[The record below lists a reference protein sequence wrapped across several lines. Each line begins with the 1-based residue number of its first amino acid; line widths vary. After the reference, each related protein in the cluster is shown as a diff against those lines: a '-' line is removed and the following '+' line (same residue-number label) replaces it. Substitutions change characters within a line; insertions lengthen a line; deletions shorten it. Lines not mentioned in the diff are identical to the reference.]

1 MLTRRRL
8 IALTAASACAPSLV
22 ARAARAQVQP
32 GGWPDRAVHMIVPI
46 AAGGPT
52 DANARILAEQLSK
65 IWGQQVV
72 VDNKGGAGTNIGNE
86 FVARS
91 EPDGYTIL
99 YGTSSL
105 ASNAALYR
113 SLSYDPLTDL
123 APVSLVAKFP
133 FFMFVPNSSP
143 AKTVMEFVAYAQA
156 HQGKLIMG
164 SPGTG
169 SGPHLAELL
178 FMQMAK
184 IQMTHAPY
192 RGAAPA
198 FIDLIPGR
206 IDCYFGSGE
215 LLTYSR
221 SGQVR
226 VLGVDRR
233 LKGPPRRRTFRPSKN
248 PASPVTWSIRGRACL
263 RRARRRLKI
272 VQKINAGVVAALA
285 EPTIIA
291 ELANTAYT
299 TVSCSPGRAAE
310 LSQSGHR
317 EVGGR
322 HQIDRESRSTNSSA
336 CPRLISRIT
345 AIHFSISARTRV
357 SAALPRGAAGLVGV
371 ARVSGIIVF
380 RIRRS
385 NRYCRCRRRN

>member
-1 MLTRRRL
+1 
-8 IALTAASACAPSLV
+8 
-22 ARAARAQVQP
+22 
-32 GGWPDRAVHMIVPI
+32 MIVPI

-52 DANARILAEQLSK
+52 DTNARILAEQLSK

-105 ASNAALYR
+105 ASNGALYR
-113 SLSYDPLTDL
+113 SLSYSPTNDL

-143 AKTVMEFVAYAQA
+143 ANTVAEFVAAAKA
-156 HQGKLIMG
+156 HPGKLIMG

-178 FMQMAK
+178 FMQMAN

-226 VLGVDRR
+226 VLATTGAKR
-233 LKGPPRRRTFRPSKN
+233 S
-248 PASPVTWSIRGRACL
+248 PAAPDIPTVAESGIAGYVVNSWQSVFAPAKTPL
-263 RRARRRLKI
+263 EI
-272 VQKINAGVVAALA
+272 VHKINAGVVAALA
-285 EPTIIA
+285 EPAIIDQ
-291 ELANTAYT
+291 LAHTAYT
-299 TVSCSPGRAAE
+299 ADSSSPDE
-310 LSQSGHR
+310 LRKFLKADTDKWSAIIKTAGIK
-317 EVGGR
+317 
-322 HQIDRESRSTNSSA
+322 ID
-336 CPRLISRIT
+336 
-345 AIHFSISARTRV
+345 
-357 SAALPRGAAGLVGV
+357 
-371 ARVSGIIVF
+371 
-380 RIRRS
+380 
-385 NRYCRCRRRN
+385 